1 MRNILHDYADDK
13 AITIIHNTIPALSS
27 DSLLVIDEIII
38 PNRGVHPRAT
48 ELDMTMMTSL
58 ASIERTERQWDAL
71 LERAGLKVL
80 QKSTY
85 NSSTGESII
94 VTVPK

>member
-13 AITIIHNTIPALSS
+13 AITIIHNIMPALSS
-27 DSLLVIDEIII
+27 DSRLIIDEMII
-38 PNRGVHPRAT
+38 PNRGAHMRAT
-48 ELDMTMMTSL
+48 DMDLTMMACL
-58 ASIERTERQWDAL
+58 AATERTERQWDAL
-71 LERAGLKVL
+71 LERAGLEIL